1 MPVLGICAGMILL
14 SKTVQD
20 KVARNRMIVVDWFR
34 PQRQIGQPRKISER
48 KFSATDSMTSKLPGP
63 GVGA

>member
-1 MPVLGICAGMILL
+1 
-14 SKTVQD
+14 
-20 KVARNRMIVVDWFR
+20 MIVVDWFR